1 MINQTAI
8 QIVIGIMTSFITGIF
23 LIWRGEHAVHFLL
36 RLPTKWRVA
45 IYSRA
50 YLSALRSYPY
60 RYLNVLVMS
69 LLITIV
75 FGMLLAYIFITFI
88 VFTADFSLP
97 PDALR
102 ESIRLSFPPAT
113 SLLKI
118 ILNPWFLLS
127 ATLILVYML
136 RYIIYIALQETLVPY
151 THRELIRVRECVA
164 KCGTNQQFIEYTD
177 AEHSAKTLKDLR
189 ELIIR
194 AQTIIGSV
202 NLKLA
207 DEILAR
213 ISTDLPKRT
222 NDTE

>member
-1 MINQTAI
+1 
-8 QIVIGIMTSFITGIF
+8 
-23 LIWRGEHAVHFLL
+23 
-36 RLPTKWRVA
+36 
-45 IYSRA
+45 
-50 YLSALRSYPY
+50 
-60 RYLNVLVMS
+60 
-69 LLITIV
+69 
-75 FGMLLAYIFITFI
+75 
-88 VFTADFSLP
+88 
-97 PDALR
+97 
-102 ESIRLSFPPAT
+102 
-113 SLLKI
+113 
-118 ILNPWFLLS
+118 
-127 ATLILVYML
+127 ML